1 MVISPVSQLPSQPCL
16 VVEKPAALKI
26 WLASLVGTLGLV
38 SANVVVLR
46 KARGRKCEDDSFHF
60 CPLFF

>member
-1 MVISPVSQLPSQPCL
+1 VVISPVSQLPSQPCL

-26 WLASLVGTLGLV
+26 WLASLLGTLGLV

-46 KARGRKCEDDSFHF
+46 KARVESVRMTVFIF
-60 CPLFF
+60 VLRYF

>member
-1 MVISPVSQLPSQPCL
+1 L

-26 WLASLVGTLGLV
+26 WLASLLGTLGLV

-46 KARGRKCEDDSFHF
+46 KARVESVRMTVFIF
-60 CPLFF
+60 VLRYF